1 MIVVNV
7 SQSYAALLR
16 KERNMLFA
24 ELSTITTGDWP
35 PMADSTL
42 DGFLDYLVGTY
53 NDVIVTAFEILSVK
67 RTVVDG
73 KEKIQFEVK
82 DWRNNGS
89 TFQHAAGLS
98 PEKENPATWLIGCP
112 IPGGQWKRG
121 EARGTRRYAMD
132 AYMQDHPELVARRD
146 STFPGAMAENLFAL
160 LKGDP
165 RVPAQDFPALAQST
179 PTGLIPTVPGGVKI
193 TRQPDGTV
201 VIVVPTGTKAT
212 LSLDPTHSWS

>member
-7 SQSYAALLR
+7 SQSYASLMR
-16 KERNMLFA
+16 KERTMLFA

-67 RTVVDG
+67 RVIVDG
-73 KEKIQFEVK
+73 KEKIQFEVL
-82 DWRNNGS
+82 DWRNNES
-89 TFQHAAGLS
+89 TFESAAGLS
-98 PEKENPATWLIGCP
+98 PQKENRAAWLIGCP

-132 AYMQDHPELVARRD
+132 AYMEDHPELADRRD
-146 STFPGAMAENLFAL
+146 GTFPDAMAENLFAL
-160 LKGDP
+160 LKGDA

-179 PTGLIPTVPGGVKI
+179 QTGLAPTIPGGVKI

-212 LSLDPTHSWS
+212 LSLDPNQSWS